1 MPLTVLRFL
10 SICAEGVWQGLRLGG
25 GAVWYLVTSPGTAKA
40 NIQSLAG
47 RCFTDFF
54 KNLGATF
61 IKIGQILSS
70 RPDVLPS
77 WMIAE
82 LQTLQDQVPPF
93 PFEAARRAIEAD
105 LGRPI
110 TEVFDEFDRQPVA
123 AASVAQVHKA
133 HVAGGETVAVKVRR
147 PGIAATMERDLTII
161 SAISRFADLLPGMAN
176 IGLTRMSREFAKKIQ
191 AQLDFPLE
199 VRNNRRFAENLS
211 DFNFVRVPHIHEEL
225 CGPNVITMEFIDGKK
240 LSEVLDNPPLDPA
253 VMAERMIDIY
263 LSMAFRDF
271 FVHADL
277 HPGNMLID
285 AEGNYVLLDTGLV
298 HEVPEH
304 YARKFIRL
312 YMSLLTMDAT
322 LIVDTYL
329 EDAKVRPS
337 SIDDAIRDTTA
348 LVEKYQDIS
357 FSDFEIGKGL
367 VEIMS
372 ILRRHRIF
380 LDAELTG
387 FFLSEITFEGVAKML
402 DGSLDLVN
410 LIPGKIPSIAGSL
423 DFIDADDPVFVA
435 LNERVA
441 NDAGVQAML
450 NRRAG

>member
-1 MPLTVLRFL
+1 MLYTALRFF
-10 SICAEGVWQGLRLGG
+10 SVCSEAVWQCARFAGIS
-25 GAVWYLVTSPGTAKA
+25 AWYLTTSPKTAKA
-40 NIQSLAG
+40 KIQALGG

-61 IKIGQILSS
+61 IKIGQILSA
-70 RPDVLPS
+70 RPDVLPA
-77 WMIAE
+77 WMIEE

-93 PFEAARRAIEAD
+93 GFNAARSAIVSD
-105 LGRPI
+105 LGRPL
-110 TEVFDEFDRQPVA
+110 DEIFVEFEREPIA
-123 AASVAQVHKA
+123 AASVSQVHKA
-133 HVAGGETVAVKVRR
+133 MLAGGEVVAVKVRR
-147 PGIAATMERDLTII
+147 PGIASTMRRDLSII
-161 SAISRFADLLPGMAN
+161 SAVSRFIDLLPGMSN

-191 AQLDFPLE
+191 SQLDFPLE
-199 VRNNRRFAENLS
+199 VRNNKRFEENLS
-211 DFNFVRVPHIHEEL
+211 DFEFVRVPHIHEEL
-225 CGPNVITMEFIDGKK
+225 CGANVITMEFIEGKK
-240 LSEVLDNPPLDPA
+240 LSEILDDPPLDLA
-253 VMAERMIDIY
+253 LMAERMIDIY

-285 AEGNYVLLDTGLV
+285 RHGNYVLLDTGLV

-304 YARKFIRL
+304 YAKKFIRL
-312 YMSLLTMDAT
+312 YMSLLTMDAE
-322 LIVDTYL
+322 LIVNTYL
-329 EDAKVRPS
+329 DNAEVRPPS
-337 SIDDAIRDTTA
+337 VEDAIRDTNA

-367 VEIMS
+367 VEIMT
-372 ILRRHRIF
+372 ILRRHRIY

-410 LIPGKIPSIAGSL
+410 VIPGKIPAIAGGLS
-423 DFIDADDPVFVA
+423 FIDADDPVLVA

-441 NDAGVQAML
+441 NDEGVQAML

>member
-1 MPLTVLRFL
+1 MLYTALRFL
-10 SICAEGVWQGLRLGG
+10 SVCSEAVWQSARFVGVS
-25 GAVWYLVTSPGTAKA
+25 VWYLMTAPKDA
-40 NIQSLAG
+40 KVRIQALGG

-61 IKIGQILSS
+61 IKIGQILSA
-70 RPDVLPS
+70 RPDVLPA
-77 WMIAE
+77 WMIEE

-93 PFEAARRAIEAD
+93 GFTAVRTAVESD
-105 LGRPI
+105 LGCPLEDVFAEFEQEPI
-110 TEVFDEFDRQPVA
+110 A
-123 AASVAQVHKA
+123 GASVSQVHKA
-133 HVAGGETVAVKVRR
+133 RLADGEVVAVKVRR
-147 PGIAATMERDLTII
+147 PGIANTMRRDLSII
-161 SAISRFADLLPGMAN
+161 SGVSRFVDLLPGMSN
-176 IGLTRMSREFAKKIQ
+176 IGLTRMSKEFAKKIQ

-199 VRNNRRFAENLS
+199 VRNNKRFEENLS
-211 DFNFVRVPHIHEEL
+211 DFEFARVPHIHEEL
-225 CGPNVITMEFIDGKK
+225 CGPNVITMEFIEGKK
-240 LSEVLDNPPLDPA
+240 LSDILDNPPIDPA

-285 AEGNYVLLDTGLV
+285 HEGNYVLLDTGLV

-304 YARKFIRL
+304 YAKKFIRL
-312 YMSLLTMDAT
+312 YMSMMTMNAE

-329 EDAKVRPS
+329 DNAEVRPP
-337 SIDDAIRDTTA
+337 SIEDAIRDTNA

-367 VEIMS
+367 VEIMT
-372 ILRRHRIF
+372 ILRRHRIY

-410 LIPGKIPSIAGSL
+410 VIPGKIPAIAGGLS
-423 DFIDADDPVFVA
+423 FIDADDPVLVA

-441 NDAGVQAML
+441 NDEGVRAML

>member
-1 MPLTVLRFL
+1 MLYTTLRFL
-10 SICAEGVWQGLRLGG
+10 SVCSEAIWQCARFAGVS
-25 GAVWYLVTSPGTAKA
+25 AWYLITSPKTAKTK
-40 NIQSLAG
+40 IQALGG

-61 IKIGQILSS
+61 IKIGQILSA
-70 RPDVLPS
+70 RPDVLPA
-77 WMIAE
+77 WMIEE

-93 PFEAARRAIEAD
+93 GFNAARSAVESD
-105 LGRPI
+105 LGRSLEEIFEEFEREPI
-110 TEVFDEFDRQPVA
+110 A
-123 AASVAQVHKA
+123 AASVSQVHKA
-133 HVAGGETVAVKVRR
+133 ILADGEVVAVKVRR
-147 PGIAATMERDLTII
+147 PGIANTMRRDLSII
-161 SAISRFADLLPGMAN
+161 SAVSRFIDLLPGMSN

-191 AQLDFPLE
+191 SQLDFPLE
-199 VRNNRRFAENLS
+199 VRNNKRFEENLS
-211 DFNFVRVPHIHEEL
+211 DFEFVRVPHIHEEL
-225 CGPNVITMEFIDGKK
+225 CGANVITMEFIEGKK
-240 LSEVLDNPPLDPA
+240 LSEILDDPPVDLA
-253 VMAERMIDIY
+253 LMAERMIDIY

-285 AEGNYVLLDTGLV
+285 RKGNYVLLDTGLV

-304 YARKFIRL
+304 YAKKFIRL
-312 YMSLLTMDAT
+312 YMSLLSMDGE
-322 LIVDTYL
+322 LIVNTYL
-329 EDAKVRPS
+329 DNAEVRPPS
-337 SIDDAIRDTTA
+337 VDEAIRDTKA

-367 VEIMS
+367 VEIMT
-372 ILRRHRIF
+372 ILRRHRIY

-410 LIPGKIPSIAGSL
+410 VIPGKIPAIAGGLS
-423 DFIDADDPVFVA
+423 FIGADDPVLVA

-441 NDAGVQAML
+441 NDEGVQAML